1 MPAPSPPILVPRP
14 PAPALSTPPPPHSK
28 ATATPLL
35 VTFYGL
41 DLWSLLTSWGSG
53 IRALLEAQESPSL
66 SLQGLSAP
74 GMCASQLLALNTTA
88 LLNTSLTAQELM
100 PGLGYFA
107 TDVAQLLRDHL
118 QDSSIQVQVPDFCA
132 GNRTVA
138 SFIDN
143 GTRVS
148 GPWPTLNVTINLLTT
163 EPESA
168 PPVSQALPLLL
179 LVQLWCPHRRT
190 DAATHS
196 SNGLCFTTLFL
207 QCKLYP
213 TPARTSCRHCV
224 HHLPWC
230 QTIASVS
237 FASVPSAWLRV
248 AGSEV
253 ECVVPVGTAA
263 MDQLGGI
270 TNTAYQL
277 STCYVYYYSH
287 AVRTTLAH
295 TRLTFTRADGSS
307 GQLAAT
313 PTHPYFAPGHP
324 VPLTPALPPA
334 SAAAAGN
341 ATRARGH
348 AQPSREAD
356 TQHPATRV
364 NVPGGWKPFGDV
376 VVGDLVLLRDAS
388 SGQLHTTTIT
398 AVERVLEYGS
408 FSPLLQGNALIVLQG
423 VAVYTMVLAAHHA
436 ATGPYRARLLS
447 TPSLDTTSRG
457 CSSTCHSCCLS
468 FKPAGNADCDLPWT
482 APWTPPHT
490 CCLPAAVEPDRGVYW
505 TCCPLWRHCL
515 EHWAISP
522 GLSQSWQCSSPPLA
536 SQLALVSTGQLPLVL
551 EPMAPDAYLDMTSV
565 PTALQP
571 AVRKL
576 LGGCVQLGSR
586 LSDLPFFSSLV
597 DTLQGMIHQHGVAG
611 AVALV
616 ASRAGWRASY
626 FHYR

>member
-1 MPAPSPPILVPRP
+1 M
-14 PAPALSTPPPPHSK
+14 
-28 ATATPLL
+28 
-35 VTFYGL
+35 
-41 DLWSLLTSWGSG
+41 
-53 IRALLEAQESPSL
+53 
-66 SLQGLSAP
+66 AP
-74 GMCASQLLALNTTA
+74 GDAPGPVASVWQDTA
-88 LLNTSLTAQELM
+88 LE
-100 PGLGYFA
+100 
-107 TDVAQLLRDHL
+107 DLR
-118 QDSSIQVQVPDFCA
+118 I
-132 GNRTVA
+132 
-138 SFIDN
+138 
-143 GTRVS
+143 
-148 GPWPTLNVTINLLTT
+148 
-163 EPESA
+163 
-168 PPVSQALPLLL
+168 
-179 LVQLWCPHRRT
+179 
-190 DAATHS
+190 
-196 SNGLCFTTLFL
+196 
-207 QCKLYP
+207 
-213 TPARTSCRHCV
+213 
-224 HHLPWC
+224 
-230 QTIASVS
+230 
-237 FASVPSAWLRV
+237 
-248 AGSEV
+248 GSEV

-436 ATGPYRARLLS
+436 ATGPYERAFSQRLLS
-447 TPSLDTTSRG
+447 TPPAGDAAAHAIHSD
-457 CSSTCHSCCLS
+457 CHSNQQAT
-468 FKPAGNADCDLPWT
+468 PIVTYPGQLPGL
-482 APWTPPHT
+482 PPT
-490 CCLPAAVEPDRGVYW
+490 PAAFPRQLSPIEASIGAGVQLDMGHQQLPS
-505 TCCPLWRHCL
+505 TETNVLTEQSQPSGTMPGSMQLLTSDQDLLPLWRHCL

-522 GLSQSWQCSSPPLA
+522 GLSHSWQCSSPPLA

-551 EPMAPDAYLDMTSV
+551 EPMAPDAYLDMTSI

-597 DTLQGMIHQHGVAG
+597 DTIQGLIHQHGLAG

-616 ASRAGWRASY
+616 LQEQAGVPVTSIIDVVAA
-626 FHYR
+626 FA